1 MIHHTQSAASLRR
14 HKLRERRGHRERG
27 FTLLEMMLAIGL
39 ASLLIVLISNATG
52 SSITFYSRVET
63 DSRLKDLRSA
73 ITAAYQDNALTVDG
87 VTTAVFTTSTGTLS
101 PLSPTVNNLCVGGS
115 TTFSAIARYLSTSAS
130 DIWHDGFGRSF
141 CVYIT
146 PLQTLPVNGVTFS
159 YRSIAV
165 VTPGVDGAVDSTT
178 ALSSVGELTLGG
190 DDKGVLIDGRTL
202 MLEKVTQSL
211 AVLNRAADAYQTY
224 FNTRYLANT
233 TRDISID
240 YFAMADRSGS
250 TSSSWDAGGTM
261 PNSGG
266 VATSMVTLGAHTVL
280 GLTTADVTDA
290 FGQVLLLDNSSDA
303 VRNPQ
308 NSTTALQTPG
318 FTARISTTL
327 PGGQTLSR
335 TVIGT
340 Y

>member
-1 MIHHTQSAASLRR
+1 MTCQAVHMARLQRSKDRQ
-14 HKLRERRGHRERG
+14 RG

-39 ASLLIVLISNATG
+39 ASMLIVLISNATG
-52 SSITFYSRVET
+52 SSITFYSRIDT
-63 DSRLKDLRSA
+63 DSRLKDLRA
-73 ITAAYQDNALTVDG
+73 ALTAAYNDNALTVEG
-87 VTTAVFTTSTGTLS
+87 VSSAVFTTSLGTLS
-101 PLSPTVNNLCVGGS
+101 PLSPSINDLCVGSS
-115 TTFSAIARYLSTSAS
+115 TTFAAIARYLSNSSS
-130 DIWHDGFGRSF
+130 DMWHDGFGRSF

-146 PLQTLPVNGVTFS
+146 AQQSITINGVTFNYHS
-159 YRSIAV
+159 LAI
-165 VTPGVDGAVDSTT
+165 VTPGADGAIDSTT

-202 MLEKVTQSL
+202 MLDKVTQSL

-250 TSSSWDAGGTM
+250 TSSSWDSGGTM
-261 PNSGG
+261 ANSGG

-308 NSTTALQTPG
+308 NSTTSLQTPG